1 MSYNPK
7 DWLGDP
13 MHIKSRQRAHRVTT
27 AHFQAAYPF
36 IAEGGLGGRGVYI
49 GQDIFG
55 GAFCYDPW
63 ELYGKALS
71 GPNMLVIGQIGFGK
85 SSLVKSYVW
94 RQIAFGRRAVML
106 DPKGENGALCEAVGV
121 SPLKLEPGGAI
132 RLNPLDAT
140 VGDPSRT
147 KEQISQDQLGVLS
160 AVISASLNRKLTPE
174 ERAACRVAL
183 NTANELQRGEP
194 TLPGVVN
201 ALLRPT
207 SDGAATVAT
216 SAESLAAAS
225 RDIALEL
232 QRLCEGDLK
241 GMFDGPTSGNIDL
254 SAPLV
259 SFDLTAVYQ
268 SEALGILMVCAAA
281 WLQRALARPEPTK
294 RIMVLDEAWVCL
306 RNVAIARWLQASYK
320 LARAYGVQNIAVVH
334 RLSDLTSAGDATSE
348 QVQLA
353 RGLLSDSETRVI
365 YYQAPGD
372 VAAAAELLGFTESE
386 SEIIPTLRRG
396 QALWKVG
403 TRSFLVQHRY
413 GTREKAII
421 DTDARMVPALSDSY
435 PPVDPPA
442 TLTENLPKDG
452 TNGDQD
458 IAGHLG
464 GGQPANGSDMVLPT
478 NEQLEAISDDENVD
492 EDGGWVDHDETP
504 WWEMSPLPP
513 APQDSVTPTTQG
525 NLP

>member
-1 MSYNPK
+1 MK
-7 DWLGDP
+7 VT
-13 MHIKSRQRAHRVTT
+13 HKSRQRAHRVTT

-36 IAEGGLGGRGVYI
+36 ISEGGLGGRGAYI

-71 GPNMLVIGQIGFGK
+71 GPNMLIIGQIGFGK

-94 RQIAFGRRAVML
+94 RQLVFGRRAVML
-106 DPKGENGALCEAVGV
+106 DPKGENGPLCAAVGV
-121 SPLKLEPGGAI
+121 EPLKLEPGGSI
-132 RLNPLDAT
+132 RLNPLDT
-140 VGDPSRT
+140 KVGDPNRPP
-147 KEQISQDQLGVLS
+147 EQMTQDQMGVLS
-160 AVISASLNRKLTPE
+160 AVISASLLRPLGPE

-183 NTANELQRGEP
+183 ETATAMQGGEP
-194 TLPGVVN
+194 TLPGVVE

-207 SDGAATVAT
+207 EQGARRLATT
-216 SAESLAAAS
+216 PSELAAAS
-225 RDIALEL
+225 RQVALEL
-232 QRLCEGDLK
+232 QRLCEGDLR
-241 GMFDGPTSGNIDL
+241 GMFDGPTSGEIDL
-254 SAPLV
+254 SSPLV

-281 WLQRALARPEPTK
+281 WLQRALSRPEPTK
-294 RIMVLDEAWVCL
+294 RILVLDEAWVCL

-334 RLSDLTSAGDATSE
+334 RLSDLTAAGDSGSE

-372 VAAAAELLGFTESE
+372 VAAARELLGFSDSE
-386 SEIIPTLRRG
+386 AEIIPTLRRG

-413 GTREKAII
+413 GPSEKKII
-421 DTDARMVPALSDSY
+421 DTDARMNVEELVGAREGAESPSDEAFAHLDQVAGRS
-435 PPVDPPA
+435 VSEL
-442 TLTENLPKDG
+442 LT
-452 TNGDQD
+452 
-458 IAGHLG
+458 
-464 GGQPANGSDMVLPT
+464 GQPQLPPGTWDVGESADPGAEPSAHDLPGSSWDLSRLPAELEVPGIK
-478 NEQLEAISDDENVD
+478 EQL
-492 EDGGWVDHDETP
+492 P
-504 WWEMSPLPP
+504 QSP
-513 APQDSVTPTTQG
+513 
-525 NLP
+525 